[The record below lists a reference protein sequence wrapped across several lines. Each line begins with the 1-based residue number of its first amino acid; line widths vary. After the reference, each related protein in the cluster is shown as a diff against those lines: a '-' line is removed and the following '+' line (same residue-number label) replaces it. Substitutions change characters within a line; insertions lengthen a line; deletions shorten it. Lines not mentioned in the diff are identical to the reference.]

1 MQAGNH
7 TSLQYSIV
15 AVKSIPVLTQC
26 SIVTVH
32 SVPPALARP
41 PAWCSPRTSRR
52 AFLSIL
58 VAACTSDM
66 ASRILPEYPVPI
78 PAGRQ
83 GVSPA
88 NVLGVGP
95 RRASVGAGL
104 ESCNGNDRRQR
115 RKQGVAV
122 GAAASKTQAIAKR
135 LLGAATR
142 RCSRRKLPAGLLTT
156 IAVTVS
162 FQLTVLIQAHPRP
175 KAGERCAF

>member
-15 AVKSIPVLTQC
+15 AAKCIPVLTQC

-41 PAWCSPRTSRR
+41 PAWCSPRTSRQ

-58 VAACTSDM
+58 VAACTLDM

-88 NVLGVGP
+88 NDREVGP
-95 RRASVGAGL
+95 RYEVLGRNRGFRAVRGESYLLACPILLPSVPAAALPAKDRQGRCSAGSGGCCPSCGSQRPCGPPRCTASVHG
-104 ESCNGNDRRQR
+104 
-115 RKQGVAV
+115 
-122 GAAASKTQAIAKR
+122 
-135 LLGAATR
+135 
-142 RCSRRKLPAGLLTT
+142 
-156 IAVTVS
+156 
-162 FQLTVLIQAHPRP
+162 
-175 KAGERCAF
+175 

>member
-15 AVKSIPVLTQC
+15 AVKSIPVLAQC

-41 PAWCSPRTSRR
+41 PAWCGPRTSRQ

-104 ESCNGNDRRQR
+104 ESR
-115 RKQGVAV
+115 AV
-122 GAAASKTQAIAKR
+122 RGESYLLACPILLPSVPAAALPAKDR
-135 LLGAATR
+135 QG
-142 RCSRRKLPAGLLTT
+142 RCSAGSGGCCPSCGSQRPCGPPRCTT
-156 IAVTVS
+156 SV
-162 FQLTVLIQAHPRP
+162 H
-175 KAGERCAF
+175 G

>member
-15 AVKSIPVLTQC
+15 AAKCIPVLTQC

-41 PAWCSPRTSRR
+41 PAKASPRTSRR

-58 VAACTSDM
+58 VAACTLDM

-88 NVLGVGP
+88 NDREVGP
-95 RRASVGAGL
+95 RYEVLGRNRGFRAVRGESYLLACPILLPSVP
-104 ESCNGNDRRQR
+104 
-115 RKQGVAV
+115 
-122 GAAASKTQAIAKR
+122 AAALPAKDR
-135 LLGAATR
+135 QG
-142 RCSRRKLPAGLLTT
+142 RCSAGSGGCCPSCGSQRPCGPPRCTT
-156 IAVTVS
+156 SV
-162 FQLTVLIQAHPRP
+162 H
-175 KAGERCAF
+175 G

>member
-1 MQAGNH
+1 MIRGLGDRHRTLRPACARQT
-7 TSLQYSIV
+7 TSE
-15 AVKSIPVLTQC
+15 
-26 SIVTVH
+26 
-32 SVPPALARP
+32 R
-41 PAWCSPRTSRR
+41 SPRTSRR

-58 VAACTSDM
+58 VAACTLDM

-88 NVLGVGP
+88 NDREVGP
-95 RRASVGAGL
+95 RYKVLGRNRGF
-104 ESCNGNDRRQR
+104 CNCNDRRQW

-122 GAAASKTQAIAKR
+122 GAAASETQANATR

-162 FQLTVLIQAHPRP
+162 FQLTVLIQAHPHP

>member
-1 MQAGNH
+1 MPPSSRR
-7 TSLQYSIV
+7 TKRRKSLLLLLSS
-15 AVKSIPVLTQC
+15 KWRGLGTG
-26 SIVTVH
+26 H

-58 VAACTSDM
+58 VAACTLDM

-95 RRASVGAGL
+95 RRAS
-104 ESCNGNDRRQR
+104 
-115 RKQGVAV
+115 V

-162 FQLTVLIQAHPRP
+162 FQLTVLIQAHPHP

>member
-58 VAACTSDM
+58 VAACTLDM

-83 GVSPA
+83 IVSPA
-88 NVLGVGP
+88 NDREVGP
-95 RRASVGAGL
+95 RYEVLGRNRGFRAVRGESYLLACPILLPSVPAAALPAKDRQGRCSAGSGGCCPSCGSQRPCGPPRCTASVHG
-104 ESCNGNDRRQR
+104 
-115 RKQGVAV
+115 
-122 GAAASKTQAIAKR
+122 
-135 LLGAATR
+135 
-142 RCSRRKLPAGLLTT
+142 
-156 IAVTVS
+156 
-162 FQLTVLIQAHPRP
+162 
-175 KAGERCAF
+175 